1 MFRSTSL
8 GTSRVKSPEVA
19 GHFGTAEEA
28 TEKGRKG
35 FLQGLKPVGYTDFTP
50 GLKPRPPKEK
60 TISAS
65 CKSGLSRE
73 PGMRLL
79 LTIRQC
85 KGAASLRP
93 IAAILLVF
101 LFLPFAGSASAQS
114 LRIAAASDLQF
125 ALADLAEQYGKQ
137 SGAKLAITYG
147 SSGNFF
153 AQIQNGAPFDLF
165 FSADIAYPQKLIAAG
180 SADADSFV
188 IYAYGHL
195 VIWLSPDSPID
206 LTPAGFRTLLDPRIQ
221 KIAIANPEHAPYGR
235 AAIIALRDAGIYDQ
249 VKSKLILGENI
260 SQAAQ
265 FVQSGG
271 AQAGILAMSL
281 TFAPAMKSGRYWEIP
296 RDLYPPLEQAV
307 VLLKSSPNKP
317 AARAFLAYL
326 QSDSARATLARYGFT
341 LPVTSELR
349 EAKP

>member
-1 MFRSTSL
+1 MKNFPPSRPYR
-8 GTSRVKSPEVA
+8 GTALPR
-19 GHFGTAEEA
+19 HFGAIVLA
-28 TEKGRKG
+28 LL
-35 FLQGLKPVGYTDFTP
+35 FF
-50 GLKPRPPKEK
+50 
-60 TISAS
+60 
-65 CKSGLSRE
+65 SGAHNAR
-73 PGMRLL
+73 
-79 LTIRQC
+79 
-85 KGAASLRP
+85 
-93 IAAILLVF
+93 
-101 LFLPFAGSASAQS
+101 AQS

-125 ALADLAEQYGKQ
+125 ALSDLAAQYETQ

-165 FSADIAYPQKLIAAG
+165 FSADISYPQKLIAAG
-180 SADADSFV
+180 SADGDSFV

-235 AAIIALRDAGIYDQ
+235 AAAAALQRAGLYERI
-249 VKSKLILGENI
+249 KSKLVYGENV

-281 TFAPAMKSGRYWEIP
+281 TIAPAMKSGKYWEIP
-296 RDLYPPLEQAV
+296 RELYPPLEQTV
-307 VLLKSSPNKP
+307 VLLKSSSNKP
-317 AARAFLAYL
+317 AGRAFLAFL
-326 QSDSARATLARYGFT
+326 QTAPARATLVRFGFT
-341 LPVTSELR
+341 LPETYETR